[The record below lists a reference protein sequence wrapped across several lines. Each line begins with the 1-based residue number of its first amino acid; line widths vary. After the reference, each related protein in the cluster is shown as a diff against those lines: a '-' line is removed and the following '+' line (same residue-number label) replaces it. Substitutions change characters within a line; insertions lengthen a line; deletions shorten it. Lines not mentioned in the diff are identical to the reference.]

1 MFHMFLSSALLALMA
16 SSIPA
21 QEVRR
26 YSTNLVECQPLS
38 NLHHCHQIDPL
49 STHVLDTTSGMP
61 GKGVNVSLSLL
72 ALSDPPNT
80 ESWQLI
86 AEK

>member
-1 MFHMFLSSALLALMA
+1 MFHRFLSSALYIALMA

-21 QEVRR
+21 QEERR
-26 YSTNLVECQPLS
+26 YSS
-38 NLHHCHQIDPL
+38 PL
-49 STHVLDTTSGMP
+49 STHVLDTTSGLP